1 MNITKNHDG
10 SLTLTELVTD
20 GKACGA
26 YYHSEQFFGY
36 TRREAMRIFRENMR
50 KYGKRPERD

>member
-1 MNITKNHDG
+1 MYITKNHDG

-36 TRREAMRIFRENMR
+36 SRKEAKAIFLENMR
-50 KYGKRPERD
+50 KQGKQPAQD